1 MPPRIPQALMGL
13 ICMGCIAVAAQPQQP
28 ASPTPPAA
36 IAPLIAEAERQ
47 QVSFGTGFS
56 IGNGFVLTAQHVVKN
71 LNKVLVGSTQTGKWV
86 SSEVVKTD
94 AVLDLALIKTSLELP
109 ALPLAKSDKVPM
121 GLEIS
126 VIGYPQP
133 KIQGLTPKIT
143 QGIINGFPNL
153 KQQTEDRG
161 YFQISADISQG
172 NSGGPLIGPDGSVIG
187 MVQRKLNSQRV
198 LERTQEWT
206 VNVGFALR
214 SSHILGFLEGT
225 AATVQV
231 KPLETNS
238 LMRPFQIYEKLN
250 PGVVS
255 IIARTEPS
263 SR

>member
-1 MPPRIPQALMGL
+1 MPQRIPQALMGL
-13 ICMGCIAVAAQPQQP
+13 ICMGCISVAAQPQQP
-28 ASPTPPAA
+28 PTPPAA
-36 IAPLIAEAERQ
+36 IAPLMTEAERQ
-47 QVSFGTGFS
+47 QVAFGTGFS

-71 LNKVLVGSTQTGKWV
+71 LSKVLVGSTQTGKWV
-86 SSEVVKTD
+86 SSDVVKID

-109 ALPLAKSDKVPM
+109 ALQLARSDKVPM
-121 GLEIS
+121 GLEVS
-126 VIGYPQP
+126 VIGFPQP

-143 QGIINGFPNL
+143 QGIINGYPNH
-153 KQQTEDRG
+153 KQQAEDRG

-198 LERTQEWT
+198 LERTQDWT

-231 KPLETNS
+231 KPLETQT
-238 LMRPFQIYEKLN
+238 LLRPFQIFEKVN

-255 IIARTEPS
+255 IIARTEPVN
-263 SR
+263 R